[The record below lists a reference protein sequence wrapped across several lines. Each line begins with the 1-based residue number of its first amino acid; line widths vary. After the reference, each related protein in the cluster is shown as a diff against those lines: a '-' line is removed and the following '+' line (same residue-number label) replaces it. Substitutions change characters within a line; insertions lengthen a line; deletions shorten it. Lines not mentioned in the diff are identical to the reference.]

1 MPRISKVKKKA
12 VKTKTKTVI
21 KPKIKSANKIKETN
35 KGPIK
40 ISKTYIPKDTEKYMC
55 EKHKVFFRMKLQEWR
70 KELVKSNND
79 ALYNGSMDDN
89 SISADIVDQANSYTD
104 KNVEMK
110 AINRQIKLISEID
123 KALFRIKL
131 NEWKKELIKANN
143 EALYNGSMDDN
154 NISADLVDQA
164 SSYIDKNVEM
174 KAINRQIKLI
184 SEIDKALR
192 RIMDDTYGYCL
203 DTAEPIGLKRL
214 MARPVAKYTIA
225 AQEKHEKD
233 EKVHADD

>member
-1 MPRISKVKKKA
+1 MPKVTKTKKKVNKTKSKEVKKTPKKTSKS
-12 VKTKTKTVI
+12 KTKTKLAI
-21 KPKIKSANKIKETN
+21 KV
-35 KGPIK
+35 PIK

-55 EKHKVFFRMKLQEWR
+55 NKHKIYFRMKLQEWR
-70 KELVKSNND
+70 KELVRANNE

-89 SISADIVDQANSYTD
+89 SISADIVDQASSYTD

-123 KALFRIKL
+123 KALIRIKD
-131 NEWKKELIKANN
+131 E
-143 EALYNGSMDDN
+143 
-154 NISADLVDQA
+154 
-164 SSYIDKNVEM
+164 
-174 KAINRQIKLI
+174 
-184 SEIDKALR
+184 
-192 RIMDDTYGYCL
+192 TYGYCL

-225 AQEKHEKD
+225 AQEKHEKN